1 MDPLVV
7 LQPTHV
13 KVHVVVVAPD
23 GPNHYDGRDHFSF
36 NIITGLAFADF
47 STLKTRIFTEAVG
60 YLARFPTESAGVDA
74 VQLRSLI
81 VQCPHAIR
89 WHQRSL
95 TPMHGA
101 QLRGQDA
108 FAAVQQLW
116 AKGLSVAEREASV
129 HFYFDAEVALKLRPP
144 VDRYATESDSS
155 IGNRYATESDSS
167 FGDRRTTK
175 SDSPAVD
182 RYATESD
189 SSFGGRRATTRGAS
203 FIDPNA
209 TESDSD

>member
-1 MDPLVV
+1 MDPPVV

-60 YLARFPTESAGVDA
+60 YLARFSTESAGVDA
-74 VQLRSLI
+74 VQLRSLT

-101 QLRGQDA
+101 QLRAPNA

-116 AKGLSVAEREASV
+116 ATGLSVAEREASV
-129 HFYFDAEVALKLRPP
+129 HFYFNAEVALKLRPP
-144 VDRYATESDSS
+144 
-155 IGNRYATESDSS
+155 
-167 FGDRRTTK
+167 
-175 SDSPAVD
+175 VD